1 MMKNIQINTIDQFI
15 GILHQEIV
23 AQTTAVSRN
32 QYIVIRVMP
41 FIRNRI
47 VLSIVFKE
55 KVRSLQ

>member
-1 MMKNIQINTIDQFI
+1 MMKNIQINTIEQFI
-15 GILHQEIV
+15 GILHQEIA
-23 AQTTAVSRN
+23 AQTTTVPRN